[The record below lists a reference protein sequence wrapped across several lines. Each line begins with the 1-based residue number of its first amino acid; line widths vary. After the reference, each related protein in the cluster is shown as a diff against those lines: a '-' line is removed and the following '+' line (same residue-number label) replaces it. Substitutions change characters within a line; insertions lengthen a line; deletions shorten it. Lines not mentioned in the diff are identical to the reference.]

1 MTSYLNWGRPI
12 EAVPADLATPQL
24 LELLAACDA
33 HPHFD
38 IVELRLLDDGGPYV
52 GIVVDVGDGTVAGKN
67 SAGIWPRE
75 RLCLSFRPGR
85 PTPAEVRALRMGFP
99 DALHLN
105 GVPEGQPASLCL
117 YESWSFTERQWTAQ
131 FHLRQIL
138 SWLERTAE
146 GTLHAHDQ
154 ALEQLFYG
162 NGAQLVLPAD
172 FETILKSGSG
182 PFYLKPVGKDE
193 KAPVLI
199 ASQTKPNEHFLPY
212 QALIV
217 QLPGVENRPIQRPP
231 STLGGL
237 SDQLVKLGSSLQPQ
251 LAQAVSEHVRAQGDR
266 ASDAKERLLLLT
278 CVPRLRDGEEE
289 RLDIRGFLVVAN
301 DQELGTKL
309 GVLAQARPGEK
320 AFPFVSLALPADSDG
335 ADNSWRGIELLPVDV
350 LFLPSRGQARQLSGI
365 DPDSAEFRGVLAG
378 VGSLGSLLA
387 DTWEREA
394 WGRWDYLDPDTIA
407 PHNVV
412 RHEARIGQVGWA
424 KVDFSRVNARLTF
437 GIPDEQGQAI
447 QAKANDFDNA
457 NVDAVLTGADL
468 LVDASTTLEVPRDW
482 SERELPRSS
491 SVFFTPS
498 GMGSVLLLEDQA
510 RSIRLSSL
518 EAQYYRAVLNEEWGA
533 GHLQTGLGIRVGGG
547 CRDHSAV
554 LSNELVRLHAS
565 QLARRLRKAVASEA
579 AVISVWSL
587 DDDTGA
593 LEAHHISVLPSKSCQ
608 CGPWSVRWDEGLE
621 VKLRA
626 IRQVHLPAETGGVLV
641 GVIDQK
647 LQTITLVDAC
657 PPPGD
662 SQSDETSFTRGK
674 TGVLDELKRC
684 EELTRGMV
692 RYVGDWHSHPAG
704 YPATPSGLD
713 IVLLATLADRLAEDG
728 VPAVMVIISDEEIG
742 ISLGEARLASG
753 QCANGSNQNNTEGKC
768 GQAN

>member
-1 MTSYLNWGRPI
+1 MTSYLNWGRAI
-12 EAVPADLATPQL
+12 EAVPTDLATPQL
-24 LELLAACDA
+24 VELLAACDA

-38 IVELRLLDDGGPYV
+38 IVELRLLEDGGPYV

-75 RLCLSFRPGR
+75 RLCLSYRPGR
-85 PTPAEVRALRMGFP
+85 PTPAEVRALRTDFP

-105 GVPEGQPASLCL
+105 GVPEGEPASLCL

-172 FETILKSGSG
+172 FEAILKAGSG
-182 PFYLKPVGKDE
+182 PFYLKPAGKDE

-199 ASQTKPNEHFLPY
+199 ATQTKPNENFLPY
-212 QALIV
+212 RALIV

-237 SDQLVKLGSSLQPQ
+237 NDQLVKLGSSLQPQ
-251 LAQAVSEHVRAQGDR
+251 LAEAVSEHVRAQGDR

-289 RLDIRGFLVVAN
+289 RLDVRGFLVVAD

-320 AFPFVSLALPADSDG
+320 AYPFVSLACPGNLDNAE
-335 ADNSWRGIELLPVDV
+335 NSWRGIELLPVDV
-350 LFLPSRGQARQLSGI
+350 LFLPSRDRARQLSGI
-365 DPDSAEFRGVLAG
+365 DPETAEFRGVLAG
-378 VGSLGSLLA
+378 MGSLGGLLA
-387 DTWEREA
+387 DIWEREA

-412 RHEARIGQVGWA
+412 RHEARIGHVGWA
-424 KVDFSRVNARLTF
+424 KVDFARANARQTF
-437 GIPDEQGQAI
+437 GISDEQGKAI
-447 QAKANDFDNA
+447 YAKANDFGNA
-457 NVDAVLTGADL
+457 DVHASLTRAEL

-482 SERELPRSS
+482 SERELPRSA

-498 GMGSVLLLEDQA
+498 GMGAVLLLEDQA
-510 RSIRLSSL
+510 RAMRLSSL
-518 EAQYYRAVLNEEWGA
+518 ETQYYRAILNEEWGA
-533 GHLQTGLGIRVGGG
+533 GHLQTATGIRVGGG
-547 CRDHSAV
+547 CRDHSTV
-554 LSNELVRLHAS
+554 LSNELTRLHGS
-565 QLARRLRKAVASEA
+565 QLARRLRKAVANQA
-579 AVISVWSL
+579 AEISIWAL
-587 DDDTGA
+587 DDDSGA
-593 LEAHHISVLPSKSCQ
+593 ISAHTVAVRPSRSRQ
-608 CGPWSVRWDEGLE
+608 CGQWSVRWDDGLE
-621 VKLRA
+621 DK
-626 IRQVHLPAETGGVLV
+626 IRVVREAHLPHETGGVLV

-647 LQTITLVDAC
+647 LRTITLVDAC
-657 PPPGD
+657 RPPSD
-662 SQSDETSFTRGK
+662 SEADATSFTRGK
-674 TGVLDELKRC
+674 SGVLEELARC
-684 EELTRGMV
+684 GELTRGV
-692 RYVGDWHSHPAG
+692 VHYVGDWHSHPAG
-704 YPATPSGLD
+704 YSASPSGTD
-713 IVLLATLADRLAEDG
+713 VVLLATLADRLAEDG
-728 VPAVMVIISDEEIG
+728 VPAVMLIASENEIS
-742 ISLGEARLASG
+742 ISLGEVKRP
-753 QCANGSNQNNTEGKC
+753 
-768 GQAN
+768 